1 MTISL
6 APAVYYEGVDPRAWF
21 IERIRSQAA
30 IEKVEFTDFERKYLE
45 TTAAGDDEAA
55 SGMLK
60 TIKGK
65 PFEAFD
71 ARINGLAW
79 RAYQRDLHADPG
91 AQQEYDKALRALA
104 NIDHYPNLSMFIN
117 SIALK
122 TPPDELNAK
131 TSWRSLAVVIAILLT
146 LIVLALLRR

>member
-1 MTISL
+1 MISST
-6 APAVYYEGVDPRAWF
+6 PVVYYEGVDPRAWF

-30 IEKVEFTDFERKYLE
+30 VEKLEFTDFERKYLE

-55 SGMLK
+55 SEMLK

-65 PFEAFD
+65 AFETFD

-79 RAYQRDLHADPG
+79 RAYERDLQANPDAEQAYG
-91 AQQEYDKALRALA
+91 KALRALA

-122 TPPDELNAK
+122 TPPDDLNAR